1 MTNFPHL
8 TAAIVRHPWAIM
20 PDRLQAIAEVIERR
34 VEGYRL
40 SREEIAAIK
49 GERQPNGVATYFGL
63 DHSGLITPQAA
74 GPAGANSNAGSM
86 IAVISIFG
94 IIAQHASQVDDISG
108 PGGTSTERV
117 SDSLKKAVADPSV
130 SSIVLNID
138 SPGGNVNGVQALAGE
153 IFKARDQKPII
164 AQVNSLAASA
174 AYWLASSASEIV
186 VTPGGMVGSIGVY
199 TLHQDVSKAVDAAGL
214 KFTFISAGKY
224 KVEGNSFQPLSDE
237 AAKAS
242 QAVVNS
248 FYGDFTGDVARGR
261 GVPVDQVRSG
271 FGQGR
276 LVKDHDAIKAK
287 MADRVATLD
296 ATIKRLMA
304 RKPGQGGRSAGAQVA
319 AGATAAAADME
330 DAFRRQRQASRLR
343 SLMS

>member
-8 TAAIVRHPWAIM
+8 TAAVVQLPWAIM

-40 SREEIAAIK
+40 SREEIAALK
-49 GERQPNGVATYFGL
+49 GERQPNGVATYFSL
-63 DHSGLITPQAA
+63 DTRSGLVTPQAA
-74 GPAGANSNAGSM
+74 ANGPNSNAGTV
-86 IAVISIFG
+86 IAVISVFG

-138 SPGGNVNGVQALAGE
+138 SPGGNVHGVQALANE
-153 IFKARDQKPII
+153 IYKARDQKPIL

-186 VTPGGMVGSIGVY
+186 VTPGGLVGSIGVY
-199 TLHQDVSKAVDAAGL
+199 TLHQDVSKAVDKAGL

-224 KVEGNSFQPLSDE
+224 KVEGNAFEPLSSE

-242 QAVVNS
+242 QALIDGY
-248 FYGDFTGDVARGR
+248 YGNFTSDVARGR
-261 GVPVDQVRSG
+261 GVPVDQVRNG

-276 LVKDHDAIKAK
+276 VVKDNDAVKAK
-287 MADRVATLD
+287 MADRIGTLD
-296 ATIKRLMA
+296 STIKGLMT
-304 RKPGQGGRSAGAQVA
+304 RKSNQGSRQASAHA
-319 AGATAAAADME
+319 AGASAADA
-330 DAFRRQRQASRLR
+330 DALRRRRHALR
-343 SLMS
+343 SLGG